1 MGELLFADSYT
12 REDLRTYINRA
23 RSLDP
28 DGAIRLQSHGMAL
41 AAYVGVLPGQGLMTA
56 GAIIGLRVIAL
67 GEPADVDVT
76 VSLASVSE
84 RLARRGISAFSLPPT
99 TVQVGWA
106 ALAPPRSGW
115 EPVGSLSIADL
126 KAVATQGIAQIAE
139 GAPEGSG
146 AHAVA
151 ALRQRVWAR
160 DTQTTPPIPAGAAF
174 AAYALGFLTSDSETP
189 DSPTSDSRTA
199 GSLTPDSPTSGSW
212 TPDTVT
218 PENARVFAHGHWTR
232 LSTASGHVLMR

>member
-1 MGELLFADSYT
+1 MNELMFADSYT
-12 REDLRTYINRA
+12 REDLRTYVNRA
-23 RSLDP
+23 RSLDA

-106 ALAPPRSGW
+106 ALAPPRRGW
-115 EPVGSLSIADL
+115 EPVGSLSVAEL
-126 KAVATQGIAQIAE
+126 KAVATQGIAEIAE

-146 AHAVA
+146 VHAVA

-160 DTQTTPPIPAGAAF
+160 DTQTTPPIPSGAAF
-174 AAYALGFLTSDSETP
+174 AAYALGFLLSDSGTPHPRTPGSVAPGSVAPGSVTSD
-189 DSPTSDSRTA
+189 
-199 GSLTPDSPTSGSW
+199 SLTPDP
-212 TPDTVT
+212 VT